1 MNLLRTGKNLLLT
14 PTTGIAEGQYLH
26 PRNPTMSVPMIKSK
40 FEIPNQETFSPE
52 PISPENILFVIPR
65 NVEIGRVLFAVTL
78 FKLNNV
84 VNHFNICKLFAIII

>member
-1 MNLLRTGKNLLLT
+1 
-14 PTTGIAEGQYLH
+14 
-26 PRNPTMSVPMIKSK
+26 MSVPMIKSK

-84 VNHFNICKLFAIII
+84 VNHFNICKLFAIIIYYPFAKIFDKLLRRKRDNV